1 MHIICDFFLRHIL
14 EITKATDKISRMH
27 GQAISLSKNR
37 AFVAS
42 LGFLLWLH
50 KYCGGIYA
58 NNDFRVARE
67 ILRNIFEVNQ
77 FIHVCLISFFPMC
90 ICTFQQFFASISSFS
105 SKIFLK
111 KWEVTFCTAQFVIQI
126 WWQHIPWLCIICIK
140 NFKWKNMVLYFF
152 FISLVSLSSL
162 VTPPSVQ

>member
-1 MHIICDFFLRHIL
+1 MHTNPHPIPTKKPLFCSFPPSFDIHQSAHNLRFLPQTHML

-27 GQAISLSKNR
+27 GQAISLSQNR

-50 KYCGGIYA
+50 KYCGEIYA

-111 KWEVTFCTAQFVIQI
+111 K
-126 WWQHIPWLCIICIK
+126 
-140 NFKWKNMVLYFF
+140 
-152 FISLVSLSSL
+152 
-162 VTPPSVQ
+162 

>member
-1 MHIICDFFLRHIL
+1 
-14 EITKATDKISRMH
+14 MH

-42 LGFLLWLH
+42 LGFLLWLL

-105 SKIFLK
+105 SKIFK
-111 KWEVTFCTAQFVIQI
+111 KKMRGDFLHSTVCDSNMMAAYSLALYNLHKKLQMKKHGALFFLHFSSVPFQFSYTPFCAVIVMMK
-126 WWQHIPWLCIICIK
+126 H
-140 NFKWKNMVLYFF
+140 
-152 FISLVSLSSL
+152 
-162 VTPPSVQ
+162 